1 MNRWHTW
8 WMATRLPFAFP
19 ASVIPALLGG
29 LVAVIHAGV
38 RLNVVHYVMTVIAA
52 ACAHAGANLLSDYF
66 DFRKGVDR
74 PDLEGTSRG
83 MVVSGRMTL
92 RAVLIEALVC
102 WGLAALIGIYFLAT
116 VGPVLLP
123 LLALGLLLGAGYTAS
138 PTELKYRAL
147 GDFSVFLAF
156 GVGITL
162 GSYAIQTGHLAWTPV
177 FYSLPVGLLIWAIL
191 HANNLRDVESDRSAA
206 VRTVAMLL
214 GPAGARAL
222 YVTLIALAYALL
234 IAMAALRWVVPT
246 ALLALLSLPL
256 AIKAVQQLFAG
267 RVDESGISVA
277 ASGGASGQRQGG
289 VVNLDMRTAQLQMAF
304 GFLLLLGLVGTL
316 LL

>member
-1 MNRWHTW
+1 MSRWHSW

-38 RLNVVHYVMTVIAA
+38 RLNVAHYVLTVIAA
-52 ACAHAGANLLSDYF
+52 ACAHAGANLLNDYF

-74 PDLEGTSRG
+74 LDLEGTSRG
-83 MVVSGRMTL
+83 MIVSGRMTP
-92 RAVLIEALVC
+92 REVLVEGIVC
-102 WGLAALIGIYFLAT
+102 WGLAALIGIYFLAR
-116 VGPVLLP
+116 VGPVLIP
-123 LLALGLLLGAGYTAS
+123 LLALGLLLGVGYTAS
-138 PTELKYRAL
+138 PTEFKYKAL
-147 GDFSVFLAF
+147 GDFSVFLSF
-156 GVGITL
+156 GVGVTV
-162 GSYAIQTGHLAWTPV
+162 GGYAIQTGRLAWPPV

-191 HANNLRDVESDRSAA
+191 HANNLRDIESDHAAA

-214 GPAGARAL
+214 GPAGARTL
-222 YVTLIALAYALL
+222 YVVLVALAYALL
-234 IAMAALRWVVPT
+234 IAMAALRWVVPA
-246 ALLALLSLPL
+246 ALLALLSAPL
-256 AIKAVQQLFAG
+256 AIKAVRQLFSG
-267 RVDESGISVA
+267 RGTGLSVA

-304 GFLLLLGLVGTL
+304 GLLLLLGLVGTL